1 MNINGSTVLVL
12 GGWGLVGS
20 AVCRK
25 LMEFNPARIIVTS
38 LKQHE
43 AEEAVKELFLLYP
56 DSPTDRFIPWWGN
69 VFTRTLWKDLPRE
82 DILKDSEKR
91 RILVDDCI
99 DELNTEILHTS
110 ALYDVLITYNPDAV
124 IDCINTATA
133 IAYQDIYAGAR
144 KILKETDDNQHASSE
159 TVERL
164 VASLYIPQLTRHI
177 QILYKGLVDA
187 KTTVYLK
194 VGTSGTGGMGLNI
207 PYTHSEEQPSRVL
220 LAKAAV
226 AGAQTLLLFLTAR
239 TPNGPIVKEIK
250 PSATIAWKRIGYGQ
264 VMRKGKLI
272 PLEDMLPKHAKET
285 NGEFSFNDTQH
296 IIDTGD
302 HVKSVFIDTGENGI
316 FSRAEFQTISALG
329 QMEIVTPEEIA
340 DTVVF
345 ELRGGNTGLDVINA
359 LDASV
364 MGPTY
369 RGGIMR
375 NDAMSLLNALEKQ
388 YDVHSV
394 AFEMLGPPRLS
405 KLLFEANLLKRIAHS
420 LESVS
425 SMTAIELSK
434 KAETLIIENQSLR
447 SEMLSV
453 GLVILMSDGEKYL
466 RGSDVKIPAFRGE
479 NSLEINTHS
488 IEQWCYEGWIDLRPS
503 NFEQWQERIIRIK
516 KEVQSIALDDTS
528 SRHYYGK
535 HYWADFNE
543 VDEGKLAAWI
553 FERED
558 KGWRFKR

>member
-43 AEEAVKELFLLYP
+43 AEEAVKELFTLYP
-56 DSPTDRFIPWWGN
+56 DSPTDMFIPWWGN
-69 VFTRTLWKDLPRE
+69 VFTRTSWKDLPRE

-99 DELNTEILHTS
+99 DELNTEILQSS
-110 ALYDVLITYNPDAV
+110 ALYDVLITYKPDAV

-164 VASLYIPQLTRHI
+164 VASLYVPQLTRHI

-272 PLEDMLPKHAKET
+272 PLEDMLPEHAKET
-285 NGEFSFNDTQH
+285 NGQFSFNDTQH

-375 NDAMSLLNALEKQ
+375 NDAMSQLNALEKQ

-405 KLLFEANLLKRIAHS
+405 KLLFEANILKRIAHS

-434 KAETLIIENQSLR
+434 QAERLIIENHSLR

-488 IEQWCYEGWIDLRPS
+488 IKQWCYEGWIDLRPS

-516 KEVQSIALDDTS
+516 KEVQLIAPDDTS

-543 VDEGKLAAWI
+543 IDEGKLAAWI

>member
-110 ALYDVLITYNPDAV
+110 ALYDVLITYKPDAV

-164 VASLYIPQLTRHI
+164 VASLYVPQLTRHI

-375 NDAMSLLNALEKQ
+375 NDAMSQLNALEKQ

-405 KLLFEANLLKRIAHS
+405 KLLFEANILKRIAHS

-434 KAETLIIENQSLR
+434 QAERLIIENHSLR

-479 NSLEINTHS
+479 NSLEIDTHS
-488 IEQWCYEGWIDLRPS
+488 IKQWCYEGWIDLRPS

-516 KEVQSIALDDTS
+516 KEVQSIAPDDTS

-543 VDEGKLAAWI
+543 IDEGKLAAWI

>member
-164 VASLYIPQLTRHI
+164 VASLYVPQLTRHI

-516 KEVQSIALDDTS
+516 KEVQSIAPDDTS

-543 VDEGKLAAWI
+543 IDEGKLAAWI

>member
-110 ALYDVLITYNPDAV
+110 ALYDVLITYKPDAV

-164 VASLYIPQLTRHI
+164 VASLYVPQLTRHI
-177 QILYKGLVDA
+177 QILYKGLIDA

-272 PLEDMLPKHAKET
+272 PLEDMLPKDAKEAS
-285 NGEFSFNDTQH
+285 GEFSFNDTQH

-375 NDAMSLLNALEKQ
+375 NDAMSQLNALEKQ

-425 SMTAIELSK
+425 SMTAVELSK
-434 KAETLIIENQSLR
+434 KAEILIIENQSLR

-488 IEQWCYEGWIDLRPS
+488 INQWCYEGWIDLRPS

-516 KEVQSIALDDTS
+516 KEVQSIAIDDTS

-543 VDEGKLAAWI
+543 IDEGKLAAWI

>member
-164 VASLYIPQLTRHI
+164 VASLYVPQLTRHI

-285 NGEFSFNDTQH
+285 NGQFSFNDTQH

-375 NDAMSLLNALEKQ
+375 NDAMSQLNALEKQ

-434 KAETLIIENQSLR
+434 KAETLNIENQSLR

-488 IEQWCYEGWIDLRPS
+488 IKQWCYEGWIDLRPS

-516 KEVQSIALDDTS
+516 KEVQLIAPDDTS

-543 VDEGKLAAWI
+543 IDEGKLAAWI

>member
-43 AEEAVKELFLLYP
+43 AEEAVKELFSLYP

-110 ALYDVLITYNPDAV
+110 ALYDVLITYKPDAV

-164 VASLYIPQLTRHI
+164 VASLYVPQLTRHI
-177 QILYKGLVDA
+177 QILYKGLIDA

-272 PLEDMLPKHAKET
+272 PLEDMLPKDAKEAS
-285 NGEFSFNDTQH
+285 GEFSFKDTQH

-375 NDAMSLLNALEKQ
+375 NDAMSQLNALEKQ

-405 KLLFEANLLKRIAHS
+405 KLLFEANILKRIAHS

-425 SMTAIELSK
+425 SMTAVELSK

-488 IEQWCYEGWIDLRPS
+488 INQWCYEGWIDLRPS

-516 KEVQSIALDDTS
+516 KEVQSIAIDDTS

-543 VDEGKLAAWI
+543 IDEGKLAAWI

>member
-164 VASLYIPQLTRHI
+164 VASLYVPQLTRHI

-375 NDAMSLLNALEKQ
+375 NDAMSQLNALEKQ

-488 IEQWCYEGWIDLRPS
+488 LEQWCYEGWIDLRPS

-516 KEVQSIALDDTS
+516 KEVQLIAPDDTS

-543 VDEGKLAAWI
+543 IDEGKLAAWI

>member
-43 AEEAVKELFLLYP
+43 AEEAVKELFTLYP
-56 DSPTDRFIPWWGN
+56 DSPTDMFIPWWGN
-69 VFTRTLWKDLPRE
+69 VFIRTSWKDLPRE

-99 DELNTEILHTS
+99 DELNTEILQSS
-110 ALYDVLITYNPDAV
+110 ALYDVLITYKPDAV

-144 KILKETDDNQHASSE
+144 KILKETDDNQYASSE

-164 VASLYIPQLTRHI
+164 VASLYVPQLTRHI

-272 PLEDMLPKHAKET
+272 PLEDMLPEHAKET
-285 NGEFSFNDTQH
+285 NGQFSFNDTQH

-375 NDAMSLLNALEKQ
+375 NDAMSQLNALEKQ

-405 KLLFEANLLKRIAHS
+405 KLLFEANILKRIAHS
-420 LESVS
+420 LEFVS

-434 KAETLIIENQSLR
+434 QAERLIIENHSLR

-479 NSLEINTHS
+479 NSLEIDTHS
-488 IEQWCYEGWIDLRPS
+488 IKQWCYEGWIDLRPS

-516 KEVQSIALDDTS
+516 KEVQLIAPDDTS

-543 VDEGKLAAWI
+543 IDEGKLAAWI

>member
-43 AEEAVKELFLLYP
+43 AEEAVKELFTLYP
-56 DSPTDRFIPWWGN
+56 DSPTDMFIPWWGN
-69 VFTRTLWKDLPRE
+69 VFTRTSWKDLPRE

-99 DELNTEILHTS
+99 DELNTEILQSS
-110 ALYDVLITYNPDAV
+110 ALYDVLITYKPDAV

-144 KILKETDDNQHASSE
+144 KILKETDDNQYASSE

-164 VASLYIPQLTRHI
+164 VASLYVPQLTRHI

-375 NDAMSLLNALEKQ
+375 NDAMSQLNALEKQ

-488 IEQWCYEGWIDLRPS
+488 IKQWCYEGWIDLRPS

-516 KEVQSIALDDTS
+516 KEVQLIAPDDTS

-543 VDEGKLAAWI
+543 IDEGKLAAWI

>member
-43 AEEAVKELFLLYP
+43 AEEAVKELFSLYP

-69 VFTRTLWKDLPRE
+69 IFTRTLWKDIPRE

-110 ALYDVLITYNPDAV
+110 ALYDVLITYKPDAV

-164 VASLYIPQLTRHI
+164 VASLYVPQLTRHI
-177 QILYKGLVDA
+177 QILYKGLIDA

-272 PLEDMLPKHAKET
+272 PLEDMLPKDAKEAS
-285 NGEFSFNDTQH
+285 GEFSFNDTQH

-375 NDAMSLLNALEKQ
+375 NDAMSQLNALEKQ

-405 KLLFEANLLKRIAHS
+405 KLLFEANILKRIAHS

-425 SMTAIELSK
+425 SMTAVELSK

-488 IEQWCYEGWIDLRPS
+488 INQWCYEGWIDLRPS

-516 KEVQSIALDDTS
+516 KEVQSIAIDDTS

-543 VDEGKLAAWI
+543 IDEGKLAAWI

>member
-164 VASLYIPQLTRHI
+164 VASLYVPQLTRHI

-285 NGEFSFNDTQH
+285 NGQFSFNDTQH

-375 NDAMSLLNALEKQ
+375 NDAMSQLNALEKQ

-425 SMTAIELSK
+425 SMTAIDLSK

-488 IEQWCYEGWIDLRPS
+488 IKQWCYEGWIDLRPS

-516 KEVQSIALDDTS
+516 KEVQLIAPDDTS

-543 VDEGKLAAWI
+543 IDEGKLAAWI

>member
-329 QMEIVTPEEIA
+329 QMDIVTPEEIA

-516 KEVQSIALDDTS
+516 KEVQSIAPDDTS

>member
-43 AEEAVKELFLLYP
+43 AEEAVKELFTLYP

-69 VFTRTLWKDLPRE
+69 VFTRTSWKDLPRE

-99 DELNTEILHTS
+99 DELNTEILQSS
-110 ALYDVLITYNPDAV
+110 ALYDVLITYKPDAV

-144 KILKETDDNQHASSE
+144 KILKETDDNQYASSE

-164 VASLYIPQLTRHI
+164 VASLYVPQLTRHI

-272 PLEDMLPKHAKET
+272 PLEDMLPEHAKET
-285 NGEFSFNDTQH
+285 NGQFSFNDTQH

-375 NDAMSLLNALEKQ
+375 NDAMSQLNALEKQ

-405 KLLFEANLLKRIAHS
+405 KLLFEANILKRIAHS
-420 LESVS
+420 LESVY
-425 SMTAIELSK
+425 SMTALELSK
-434 KAETLIIENQSLR
+434 QAERLIIENHSLR

-479 NSLEINTHS
+479 NSLEIDTHS
-488 IEQWCYEGWIDLRPS
+488 IKQWCYEGWIDLRPS

-516 KEVQSIALDDTS
+516 KEVQSIAPDDTS

-543 VDEGKLAAWI
+543 IDEGKLAAWI

>member
-43 AEEAVKELFLLYP
+43 AEEAVKELFTLYP
-56 DSPTDRFIPWWGN
+56 DSPTDMFIPWWGN
-69 VFTRTLWKDLPRE
+69 VFTRTSWKDLPRE

-99 DELNTEILHTS
+99 DELNTEILQSS
-110 ALYDVLITYNPDAV
+110 ALYDVLITYKPDAV

-144 KILKETDDNQHASSE
+144 KILKETDDNQYASSE

-164 VASLYIPQLTRHI
+164 VASLYVPQLTRHI

-272 PLEDMLPKHAKET
+272 PLEDMLPEHAKET
-285 NGEFSFNDTQH
+285 NGQFSFNDTQH

-375 NDAMSLLNALEKQ
+375 NDAMSQLNALEKQ

-405 KLLFEANLLKRIAHS
+405 KLLFEANILKRIAHS

-434 KAETLIIENQSLR
+434 QAERLIIENHSLR

-488 IEQWCYEGWIDLRPS
+488 IKQWCYEGWIDLRPS

-516 KEVQSIALDDTS
+516 KEVQLIAPDDTS

-543 VDEGKLAAWI
+543 IDEGKLAAWI

>member
-43 AEEAVKELFLLYP
+43 AEEAVKELFTLYP
-56 DSPTDRFIPWWGN
+56 DSPTDMFIPWWGN
-69 VFTRTLWKDLPRE
+69 VFTRTSWKDLPRE

-99 DELNTEILHTS
+99 DELNTEILQSS
-110 ALYDVLITYNPDAV
+110 ALYDVLITYKPDAV

-144 KILKETDDNQHASSE
+144 KILKETDDNQYASSE

-164 VASLYIPQLTRHI
+164 VASLYVPQLTRHI

-272 PLEDMLPKHAKET
+272 PLEDMLPEHAKET
-285 NGEFSFNDTQH
+285 NGQFSFNDTQH

-375 NDAMSLLNALEKQ
+375 NDAMSQLNALEKQ

-488 IEQWCYEGWIDLRPS
+488 IKQWCYEGWIDLRPS

-516 KEVQSIALDDTS
+516 KEVQLIAPDDTS

-543 VDEGKLAAWI
+543 IDEGKLAAWI

>member
-43 AEEAVKELFLLYP
+43 AEEAVKELFSLYP

-69 VFTRTLWKDLPRE
+69 IFTRTLWKDIPRE

-99 DELNTEILHTS
+99 DELNTKIFQTS
-110 ALYDVLITYNPDAV
+110 ALYDVLITYKPDAV

-164 VASLYIPQLTRHI
+164 VASLYVPQLTRHI
-177 QILYKGLVDA
+177 QILYKGLIDA

-272 PLEDMLPKHAKET
+272 PLEDMLPKDAKEAS
-285 NGEFSFNDTQH
+285 GEFSFNDTQH

-375 NDAMSLLNALEKQ
+375 NDAMSQLNALEKQ

-405 KLLFEANLLKRIAHS
+405 KLLFEANILKRIAHS

-425 SMTAIELSK
+425 SMTAVELSK

-488 IEQWCYEGWIDLRPS
+488 INQWCYEGWIDLRPS

-516 KEVQSIALDDTS
+516 KEVQSIAIDDTS

-543 VDEGKLAAWI
+543 IDEGKLAAWI

>member
-1 MNINGSTVLVL
+1 
-12 GGWGLVGS
+12 
-20 AVCRK
+20 
-25 LMEFNPARIIVTS
+25 MEFNPARIIVTS

-110 ALYDVLITYNPDAV
+110 ALYDVLITYKPDAV

-164 VASLYIPQLTRHI
+164 VASLYVPQLTRHI
-177 QILYKGLVDA
+177 QILYKGLIDA

-272 PLEDMLPKHAKET
+272 PLEDMLPKDAKEAS
-285 NGEFSFNDTQH
+285 GEFSFNDTQH

-375 NDAMSLLNALEKQ
+375 NDAMSQLNALEKQ

-488 IEQWCYEGWIDLRPS
+488 INQWCYEGWIDLRPS

-516 KEVQSIALDDTS
+516 KEVQSIAIDDTS

-543 VDEGKLAAWI
+543 IDEGKLAAWI

>member
-110 ALYDVLITYNPDAV
+110 ALYDVLITYKPDAV

-164 VASLYIPQLTRHI
+164 VASLYVPQLTRHI
-177 QILYKGLVDA
+177 QILYKGLIDA

-272 PLEDMLPKHAKET
+272 PLEDMLPKDAKEAS
-285 NGEFSFNDTQH
+285 GEFSFNDTQH

-375 NDAMSLLNALEKQ
+375 NDAMSQLNALEKQ

-405 KLLFEANLLKRIAHS
+405 KLLFEANILKRIAHS

-425 SMTAIELSK
+425 SMTAVELSK

-488 IEQWCYEGWIDLRPS
+488 INQWCYEGWIDLRPS

-516 KEVQSIALDDTS
+516 KEVQSIAIDDTS

-543 VDEGKLAAWI
+543 IDEGKLAAWI

>member
-25 LMEFNPARIIVTS
+25 LMEFNPARIFVTS

-110 ALYDVLITYNPDAV
+110 ALYDVLITYKPDAV

-164 VASLYIPQLTRHI
+164 VASLYVPQLTRHI
-177 QILYKGLVDA
+177 QILYKGLIDA

-272 PLEDMLPKHAKET
+272 PLEDMLPKDAKEAS
-285 NGEFSFNDTQH
+285 GEFSFNDTQH

-375 NDAMSLLNALEKQ
+375 NDAMSQLNALEKQ

-425 SMTAIELSK
+425 SMTAVELSK

-488 IEQWCYEGWIDLRPS
+488 INQWCYEGWIDLRPS

-516 KEVQSIALDDTS
+516 KEVQSIAIDDTS

-543 VDEGKLAAWI
+543 IDEGKLAAWI

>member
-43 AEEAVKELFLLYP
+43 AEEAVKELFSLYP

-99 DELNTEILHTS
+99 DELNTQILHTS

-144 KILKETDDNQHASSE
+144 KILKETDDNHHASSE

-164 VASLYIPQLTRHI
+164 VASLYVPQLTRHI

-375 NDAMSLLNALEKQ
+375 NDAMSQLNALEKQ

-479 NSLEINTHS
+479 NSLEINAHA

-516 KEVQSIALDDTS
+516 KEVQSIAPDDTS

>member
-38 LKQHE
+38 LQQHE
-43 AEEAVKELFLLYP
+43 AEEAVKELFTLYP
-56 DSPTDRFIPWWGN
+56 DSPTDMFIPWWGN
-69 VFTRTLWKDLPRE
+69 VFTRTSWKDLPRE

-99 DELNTEILHTS
+99 DELNTEILQSS
-110 ALYDVLITYNPDAV
+110 ALYDVLITYKPDAV

-144 KILKETDDNQHASSE
+144 KILKETDDNQYASSE

-164 VASLYIPQLTRHI
+164 VASLYVPQLTRHI

-272 PLEDMLPKHAKET
+272 PLEDMLPEHAKET
-285 NGEFSFNDTQH
+285 NGQFSFNDTQH

-375 NDAMSLLNALEKQ
+375 NDAMSQLNALEKQ

-405 KLLFEANLLKRIAHS
+405 KLLFEANILKRIAHS

-434 KAETLIIENQSLR
+434 QAERLIIENHSLR

-479 NSLEINTHS
+479 SSLEIDTHS
-488 IEQWCYEGWIDLRPS
+488 IKQWCYEGWIDLRPS

-516 KEVQSIALDDTS
+516 KEVQLIAPDDTS

-543 VDEGKLAAWI
+543 IDEGKLAAWI

>member
-99 DELNTEILHTS
+99 DELNAEILHTS

-329 QMEIVTPEEIA
+329 QMEIVTPEEIG
-340 DTVVF
+340 F
-345 ELRGGNTGLDVINA
+345 EFIDYV
-359 LDASV
+359 
-364 MGPTY
+364 
-369 RGGIMR
+369 
-375 NDAMSLLNALEKQ
+375 
-388 YDVHSV
+388 
-394 AFEMLGPPRLS
+394 LS
-405 KLLFEANLLKRIAHS
+405 
-420 LESVS
+420 
-425 SMTAIELSK
+425 
-434 KAETLIIENQSLR
+434 
-447 SEMLSV
+447 
-453 GLVILMSDGEKYL
+453 
-466 RGSDVKIPAFRGE
+466 
-479 NSLEINTHS
+479 
-488 IEQWCYEGWIDLRPS
+488 
-503 NFEQWQERIIRIK
+503 
-516 KEVQSIALDDTS
+516 
-528 SRHYYGK
+528 
-535 HYWADFNE
+535 
-543 VDEGKLAAWI
+543 
-553 FERED
+553 
-558 KGWRFKR
+558 

>member
-43 AEEAVKELFLLYP
+43 AEEAVKELFSLYP

-69 VFTRTLWKDLPRE
+69 IFTRTLWKDIPRE

-99 DELNTEILHTS
+99 DELNTKIFQTS
-110 ALYDVLITYNPDAV
+110 ALYDVLITYKPDAV

-164 VASLYIPQLTRHI
+164 VASLYVPQLTRHI
-177 QILYKGLVDA
+177 QILYKGLIDA

-272 PLEDMLPKHAKET
+272 PLEDMLPKDAKEAS
-285 NGEFSFNDTQH
+285 GEFSFKDTQH

-375 NDAMSLLNALEKQ
+375 NDAMSQLNALEKQ

-405 KLLFEANLLKRIAHS
+405 KLLFEANILKRIAHS

-425 SMTAIELSK
+425 SMTAVELSK

-488 IEQWCYEGWIDLRPS
+488 INQWCYEGWIDLRPS

-516 KEVQSIALDDTS
+516 KEVQSIAIDDTS

-543 VDEGKLAAWI
+543 IDEGKLAAWI

>member
-110 ALYDVLITYNPDAV
+110 ALYDVLITYKPDAV

-164 VASLYIPQLTRHI
+164 VASLYVPQLTRHI
-177 QILYKGLVDA
+177 QILYKGLIDA

-272 PLEDMLPKHAKET
+272 PLEDMLPKDAKEAS
-285 NGEFSFNDTQH
+285 GEFSFNDTQH

-375 NDAMSLLNALEKQ
+375 NDAMSQLNALEKQ
-388 YDVHSV
+388 YEVHSV

-488 IEQWCYEGWIDLRPS
+488 INQWCYEGWIDLRPS

-516 KEVQSIALDDTS
+516 KEVQSIAIDDTS

-543 VDEGKLAAWI
+543 IDEGKLAAWI

>member
-110 ALYDVLITYNPDAV
+110 ALYDVLITYKPDAV

-164 VASLYIPQLTRHI
+164 VASLYVPQLTRHI
-177 QILYKGLVDA
+177 QILYKGLIDA

-272 PLEDMLPKHAKET
+272 PLEDMLPKDAKEAS
-285 NGEFSFNDTQH
+285 GEFSFKDTQH

-375 NDAMSLLNALEKQ
+375 NDAMSQLNALEKQ

-405 KLLFEANLLKRIAHS
+405 KLLFEANILKRIAHS

-425 SMTAIELSK
+425 SMTAVELSK

-488 IEQWCYEGWIDLRPS
+488 INQWCYEGWIDLRPS

-516 KEVQSIALDDTS
+516 KEVQSIAIDDTS

-543 VDEGKLAAWI
+543 IDEGKLAAWI

>member
-164 VASLYIPQLTRHI
+164 VASLYVPQLTRHI

>member
-43 AEEAVKELFLLYP
+43 AEEAVKELFTLYP
-56 DSPTDRFIPWWGN
+56 DSPTDMFIPWWGN
-69 VFTRTLWKDLPRE
+69 VFTRTSWKDLPRE

-99 DELNTEILHTS
+99 DELNTEILQSS
-110 ALYDVLITYNPDAV
+110 ALYDVLITYKPDAV

-144 KILKETDDNQHASSE
+144 KILKETDDNQYASSE

-164 VASLYIPQLTRHI
+164 VASLYVPQLTRHI

-375 NDAMSLLNALEKQ
+375 NDAMSQLNALEKQ

-405 KLLFEANLLKRIAHS
+405 KLLFEANILKRIAHS

-434 KAETLIIENQSLR
+434 QAERLIIENHSLR

-488 IEQWCYEGWIDLRPS
+488 IKQWCYEGWIDLRPS

-516 KEVQSIALDDTS
+516 KEVQLIAPDDTS

-543 VDEGKLAAWI
+543 IDEGKLAAWI

>member
-1 MNINGSTVLVL
+1 
-12 GGWGLVGS
+12 
-20 AVCRK
+20 
-25 LMEFNPARIIVTS
+25 
-38 LKQHE
+38 
-43 AEEAVKELFLLYP
+43 
-56 DSPTDRFIPWWGN
+56 
-69 VFTRTLWKDLPRE
+69 
-82 DILKDSEKR
+82 
-91 RILVDDCI
+91 
-99 DELNTEILHTS
+99 
-110 ALYDVLITYNPDAV
+110 
-124 IDCINTATA
+124 
-133 IAYQDIYAGAR
+133 
-144 KILKETDDNQHASSE
+144 
-159 TVERL
+159 
-164 VASLYIPQLTRHI
+164 
-177 QILYKGLVDA
+177 
-187 KTTVYLK
+187 
-194 VGTSGTGGMGLNI
+194 
-207 PYTHSEEQPSRVL
+207 
-220 LAKAAV
+220 
-226 AGAQTLLLFLTAR
+226 
-239 TPNGPIVKEIK
+239 
-250 PSATIAWKRIGYGQ
+250 
-264 VMRKGKLI
+264 
-272 PLEDMLPKHAKET
+272 
-285 NGEFSFNDTQH
+285 
-296 IIDTGD
+296 
-302 HVKSVFIDTGENGI
+302 
-316 FSRAEFQTISALG
+316 
-329 QMEIVTPEEIA
+329 
-340 DTVVF
+340 
-345 ELRGGNTGLDVINA
+345 
-359 LDASV
+359 

-375 NDAMSLLNALEKQ
+375 NDAMSQLNALEKQ

-516 KEVQSIALDDTS
+516 KEVQLIAPDDTS

-543 VDEGKLAAWI
+543 IDEGKLAAWI

>member
-164 VASLYIPQLTRHI
+164 VASLYVPQLTRHI

-375 NDAMSLLNALEKQ
+375 NDAMSQLNALEKQ

-434 KAETLIIENQSLR
+434 QAERLIIENHSLR

-488 IEQWCYEGWIDLRPS
+488 IKQWCYEGWIDLRPS

-516 KEVQSIALDDTS
+516 KEVQLIAPDDTS

-543 VDEGKLAAWI
+543 IDEGKLAAWI

>member
-405 KLLFEANLLKRIAHS
+405 KLLFEANLLKRLAHS

>member
-43 AEEAVKELFLLYP
+43 AEEAVKELFTLYP
-56 DSPTDRFIPWWGN
+56 DSPTDMFIPWWGN
-69 VFTRTLWKDLPRE
+69 VFTRTSWKDLPRE

-99 DELNTEILHTS
+99 DELNTEILQSS
-110 ALYDVLITYNPDAV
+110 ALYDVLITYKPDAV

-144 KILKETDDNQHASSE
+144 KILKETDDNQYASSE

-164 VASLYIPQLTRHI
+164 VASLYVPQLTRHI

-250 PSATIAWKRIGYGQ
+250 PSATIAWKRIGYGP

-272 PLEDMLPKHAKET
+272 PLEDMLPEHAKET
-285 NGEFSFNDTQH
+285 NGQFSFNDTQH

-375 NDAMSLLNALEKQ
+375 NDAMSQLNALEKQ

-405 KLLFEANLLKRIAHS
+405 KLLFEANILKRIAHS

-434 KAETLIIENQSLR
+434 QAERLIIENHSLR

-479 NSLEINTHS
+479 NSLEIDTHS
-488 IEQWCYEGWIDLRPS
+488 IKQWCYEGWIDLRPS

-516 KEVQSIALDDTS
+516 KEVQLIAPDDTS

-543 VDEGKLAAWI
+543 IDEGKLAAWI

>member
-110 ALYDVLITYNPDAV
+110 ALYDVLITYKPDAV

-164 VASLYIPQLTRHI
+164 VASLYVPQLTRHI
-177 QILYKGLVDA
+177 QILYKGLIDA

-272 PLEDMLPKHAKET
+272 PLEDMLPKDAKEAS
-285 NGEFSFNDTQH
+285 GEFSFNDTQH

-340 DTVVF
+340 GTVVF

-375 NDAMSLLNALEKQ
+375 NDAMSQLNALEKQ

-434 KAETLIIENQSLR
+434 KAERLIIENQSLR

-479 NSLEINTHS
+479 NSLEINNHS
-488 IEQWCYEGWIDLRPS
+488 INQWCYEGWIDLRPS

-516 KEVQSIALDDTS
+516 KEVQSISIDDTS

-543 VDEGKLAAWI
+543 IDEGKLAAWI

>member
-43 AEEAVKELFLLYP
+43 AEEAVKELFTLYP
-56 DSPTDRFIPWWGN
+56 DSPTDMFIPWWGN
-69 VFTRTLWKDLPRE
+69 VFTRTSWKDLPRE

-99 DELNTEILHTS
+99 DELNTEILQSS
-110 ALYDVLITYNPDAV
+110 ALYDVLITYKPDAV

-144 KILKETDDNQHASSE
+144 KILKETDDNQYASSE

-164 VASLYIPQLTRHI
+164 VASLYVPQLTRHI

-272 PLEDMLPKHAKET
+272 PLEDMLPEHAKET
-285 NGEFSFNDTQH
+285 NGQFSFNDTQH

-375 NDAMSLLNALEKQ
+375 NDAMSQLNALEKQ

-405 KLLFEANLLKRIAHS
+405 KLLFEANILKRIAHS
-420 LESVS
+420 LEFVS

-434 KAETLIIENQSLR
+434 QAERLIIENHSLR

-479 NSLEINTHS
+479 NSLEIDTHS
-488 IEQWCYEGWIDLRPS
+488 IKQWCYEGWIDLRPG

-516 KEVQSIALDDTS
+516 KEVQLIAPDDTS

-543 VDEGKLAAWI
+543 IDEGKLAAWI

>member
-43 AEEAVKELFLLYP
+43 AEEAVKELLTLYP
-56 DSPTDRFIPWWGN
+56 DSPTDMFIPWWGN
-69 VFTRTLWKDLPRE
+69 VFTRTSWKDLPRE
-82 DILKDSEKR
+82 YILKDSEKR

-99 DELNTEILHTS
+99 DELNTEILQSS
-110 ALYDVLITYNPDAV
+110 ALYDVLFTYKPDAV

-144 KILKETDDNQHASSE
+144 KILKETDDNQYASSE

-164 VASLYIPQLTRHI
+164 VASLYVPQLTRHI

-272 PLEDMLPKHAKET
+272 PLEDMLPEHAKET
-285 NGEFSFNDTQH
+285 NGQFSFNDTQH

-375 NDAMSLLNALEKQ
+375 NDAMSQLNALEKQ

-405 KLLFEANLLKRIAHS
+405 KLLFEANILKRIAHS

-434 KAETLIIENQSLR
+434 QAEKLIIENHSLR

-479 NSLEINTHS
+479 NSLEIDTHS
-488 IEQWCYEGWIDLRPS
+488 IKQWCYEGWIDLRPS

-516 KEVQSIALDDTS
+516 KEVQLIAPDDTS

-535 HYWADFNE
+535 HYWVDFNE
-543 VDEGKLAAWI
+543 IDEGKLAAWI

>member
-43 AEEAVKELFLLYP
+43 AEEAVKELFTLYP
-56 DSPTDRFIPWWGN
+56 DSPTDMFIPWWGN
-69 VFTRTLWKDLPRE
+69 VFTRTSWKDLPRE

-99 DELNTEILHTS
+99 DELNTEILQSS

-164 VASLYIPQLTRHI
+164 VASLYVPQLTRHI

-272 PLEDMLPKHAKET
+272 PLEDMLPEHAKET
-285 NGEFSFNDTQH
+285 NGQFSFNDTQH

-375 NDAMSLLNALEKQ
+375 NDAMSQLNALEKQ

-405 KLLFEANLLKRIAHS
+405 KLLFEANILKRIAHS

-434 KAETLIIENQSLR
+434 QAERLIIENHSLR

-479 NSLEINTHS
+479 NSLEIDTHS
-488 IEQWCYEGWIDLRPS
+488 IKQWCYEGWIDLRPS

-516 KEVQSIALDDTS
+516 KEVQLIAPDDTS

-543 VDEGKLAAWI
+543 IDEGKLAAWI

>member
-1 MNINGSTVLVL
+1 
-12 GGWGLVGS
+12 
-20 AVCRK
+20 
-25 LMEFNPARIIVTS
+25 MEFNPARIIVTS

-110 ALYDVLITYNPDAV
+110 ALYDVLITYKPDAV

-164 VASLYIPQLTRHI
+164 VASLYVPQLTRHI
-177 QILYKGLVDA
+177 QILYKGLIDA

-272 PLEDMLPKHAKET
+272 PLEDMLPKDAKEAS
-285 NGEFSFNDTQH
+285 GEFSFNDTQH

-375 NDAMSLLNALEKQ
+375 NDAMSQLNALEKQ

-425 SMTAIELSK
+425 SMTAVELSK

-488 IEQWCYEGWIDLRPS
+488 INQWCYEGWIDLRPS

-516 KEVQSIALDDTS
+516 KEVQSIAIDDTS

-543 VDEGKLAAWI
+543 IDEGKLAAWI

>member
-43 AEEAVKELFLLYP
+43 AEEAVKELFTLYP

-164 VASLYIPQLTRHI
+164 VASLYVPQLTRHI

-272 PLEDMLPKHAKET
+272 PLEDMLPEHAKET
-285 NGEFSFNDTQH
+285 NGQFSFNDTQH

-375 NDAMSLLNALEKQ
+375 NDDMSQLNALEKQ

-516 KEVQSIALDDTS
+516 KEVQSIAPDDTS

-543 VDEGKLAAWI
+543 IDEGKLAAWI